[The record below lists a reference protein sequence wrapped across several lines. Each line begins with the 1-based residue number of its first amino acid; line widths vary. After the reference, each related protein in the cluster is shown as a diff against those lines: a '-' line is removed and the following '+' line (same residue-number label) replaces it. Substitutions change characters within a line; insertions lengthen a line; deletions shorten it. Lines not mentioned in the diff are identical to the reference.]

1 MSDVQYEYFL
11 PIRRSWLIYS
21 YKNEVDHLKNY
32 LVILFQLMVWSG
44 YTLVEWLSVNDRFV
58 FKVFMFLVF
67 SYLAIYIGK
76 MILKSNRRT
85 MLVTVISLLCYG
97 ILQILLETLVP
108 VY

>member
-1 MSDVQYEYFL
+1 M
-11 PIRRSWLIYS
+11 
-21 YKNEVDHLKNY
+21 DHLKNY
-32 LVILFQLMVWSG
+32 LVILFQLIVWSG
-44 YTLVEWLSVNDRFV
+44 YTLVEWLSVNDRLV

>member
-1 MSDVQYEYFL
+1 MSDLLKDIFANKKIIADIFIL
-11 PIRRSWLIYS
+11 KWGGS
-21 YKNEVDHLKNY
+21 LKNY
-32 LVILFQLMVWSG
+32 LVILFQLIVWSG

>member
-1 MSDVQYEYFL
+1 M
-11 PIRRSWLIYS
+11 
-21 YKNEVDHLKNY
+21 DHLKNY
-32 LVILFQLMVWSG
+32 LVILFQLIVWSG

-85 MLVTVISLLCYG
+85 MLVTVISLFCYG

>member
-1 MSDVQYEYFL
+1 M
-11 PIRRSWLIYS
+11 
-21 YKNEVDHLKNY
+21 DHLKNY
-32 LVILFQLMVWSG
+32 LVILFQLIVWSG

-58 FKVFMFLVF
+58 SKVFMFLVF

-76 MILKSNRRT
+76 MILKSNKRT

>member
-1 MSDVQYEYFL
+1 M
-11 PIRRSWLIYS
+11 
-21 YKNEVDHLKNY
+21 KNY
-32 LVILFQLMVWSG
+32 LVILFQLIVWSG
-44 YTLVEWLSVNDRFV
+44 YTLVEWLSVNDRLV